1 MLILEI
7 RKPMVLSLVFLFFF
21 LLILQGCTQKKNMI
35 GNDFTFT
42 TLDGKIQHLS
52 NFYGTVVVLDC
63 MAVNC
68 QPCMQQ
74 MFELKKISE
83 NYSRNDV
90 TLLSIDV
97 WVLNGESASMVQN
110 TINAFK
116 NQLNMTLDWTF
127 GLDDVQGTIQNTYA
141 PEGVPTL
148 YILDKKGNIYYS
160 HVGYE
165 DYSVLASKL
174 DAVLSTC

>member
-1 MLILEI
+1 M
-7 RKPMVLSLVFLFFF
+7 
-21 LLILQGCTQKKNMI
+21 T

-42 TLDGKIQHLS
+42 TLDGETHHLS
-52 NFYGTVVVLDC
+52 DFYGTVVVLDC

-68 QPCMQQ
+68 QPCMRQ
-74 MFELKKISE
+74 MFELKKIAE
-83 NYSRNDV
+83 NYSANDV
-90 TLLSIDV
+90 TILSIDV
-97 WVLNGESASMVQN
+97 WVSSGETASMVQD

-127 GLDDVQGTIQNTYA
+127 GLDDAQGTIQNTFA

-148 YILDKKGNIYYS
+148 YIFDKKGNIYYS

-165 DYSVLASKL
+165 DYSVLASTL
-174 DAVLSTC
+174 DAVLSNG